1 MLIRTYMPSSEVK
14 VPYHIN
20 PYAIVGVREDDG
32 WYFMDAADG
41 STRQIDRNSYQHIIA
56 WLEQVR

>member
-1 MLIRTYMPSSEVK
+1 MLIMTYKPSSEVK

-20 PYAIVGVREDDG
+20 PYAIVSVREDDG
-32 WYFMDAADG
+32 WYFMDVADG
-41 STRQIDRNSYQHIIA
+41 STRQIDRDSYQRVIA

>member
-1 MLIRTYMPSSEVK
+1 MLIKTYKPLSEVT

-32 WYFMDAADG
+32 WYFVDTAG
-41 STRQIDRNSYQHIIA
+41 NTTRRIDRDSYQRVIA

>member
-1 MLIRTYMPSSEVK
+1 MLIKTYKPSSDVTM
-14 VPYHIN
+14 PYHIN
-20 PYAIVGVREDDG
+20 PYAIVGVREIDG

-41 STRQIDRNSYQHIIA
+41 STRQIDRDSYQRIIA